1 MECIKLIFLSNG
13 RKQLN
18 DSKTVFI
25 EIGKKKKKE
34 ERKLREEDKS
44 EIPYD
49 VTRILNISEIQQ
61 EVLDT

>member
-25 EIGKKKKKE
+25 EIGKKKKE